1 MFSFRLFLKEG
12 FLDAIG
18 KMEDYQ
24 IKLNASEWKYR
35 GVLEEGD
42 LEEIQAAIDKKNAE
56 EENKE
61 ESEE

>member
-18 KMEDYQ
+18 KMENYQ
-24 IKLNASEWKYR
+24 IKLNASEWKHR

-42 LEEIQAAIDKKNAE
+42 LEEIQIAINKNTE
-56 EENKE
+56 EEINEE
-61 ESEE
+61 ESEG